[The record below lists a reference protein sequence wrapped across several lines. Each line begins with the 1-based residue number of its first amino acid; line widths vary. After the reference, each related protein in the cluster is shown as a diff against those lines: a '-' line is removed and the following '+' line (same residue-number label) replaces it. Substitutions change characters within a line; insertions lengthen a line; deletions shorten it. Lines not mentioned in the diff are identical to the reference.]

1 MQTFVAGDFY
11 TRTARPS
18 RAIASGH
25 SGFVREYDIFTDDE
39 LASDPIYRDLLWP
52 AGLGWA
58 AAMAIRL
65 PTGDELFLS
74 VDAVKGHLRALFEKL
89 EVENLPHNQK
99 RVRLVERALESGVL
113 GIRELQ

>member
-74 VDAVKGHLRALFEKL
+74 VER
-89 EVENLPHNQK
+89 
-99 RVRLVERALESGVL
+99 ERARSG
-113 GIRELQ
+113 